1 MEVEEKEELK
11 NFLKWG
17 KFSSYVIA
25 DREIFTYLEK
35 KKQLIFIQNFR
46 FLNEQVNGA
55 VWIN

>member
-1 MEVEEKEELK
+1 MEEKEELK
-11 NFLKWG
+11 IFLKWG